1 MMCGVRYIE
10 YRLQKVSW
18 RPVYPIL
25 AYTIVDKWIIEFQI
39 IEVPLYN
46 QWDFA
51 DVHPTV
57 GSCSLL
63 FCRLLREKPN
73 CSVESSERKTE
84 KGSSLLPDFSKWVRI
99 KSYDWIG

>member
-1 MMCGVRYIE
+1 MWCALYRTASSKSVLEACLPYSGTYLFGQVR
-10 YRLQKVSW
+10 R
-18 RPVYPIL
+18 
-25 AYTIVDKWIIEFQI
+25 WIIEFQI

-73 CSVESSERKTE
+73 CSMIAIESSGETRQ
-84 KGSSLLPDFSKWVRI
+84 
-99 KSYDWIG
+99 

>member
-1 MMCGVRYIE
+1 MRYIE
-10 YRLQKVSW
+10 YFPQKVSW
-18 RPVYPIL
+18 RPVRLPYSGTYL
-25 AYTIVDKWIIEFQI
+25 CGQVGGWIIEFQI

-51 DVHPTV
+51 VHPTV

-73 CSVESSERKTE
+73 CSMIAIESMMRNKTAHWLQSKSNDE
-84 KGSSLLPDFSKWVRI
+84 KKGPI
-99 KSYDWIG
+99 

>member
-1 MMCGVRYIE
+1 MKRV
-10 YRLQKVSW
+10 
-18 RPVYPIL
+18 
-25 AYTIVDKWIIEFQI
+25 IEFQI

-73 CSVESSERKTE
+73 CSTIAIESSGENIWSRQHVLK
-84 KGSSLLPDFSKWVRI
+84 
-99 KSYDWIG
+99 